1 MLLVGLTGNI
11 ASGKSEVARLLGERG
26 ATIVDADALAREA
39 VRPGTEAL
47 RKIVERWGND
57 ILAPDGRLDREAL
70 RRIAFSDPAELEKLN
85 AIVHPEVT
93 RLRDVSLEE
102 ARGRGDKM
110 VVCVIPLL
118 FERGLVNDF
127 DYIVLVDAP
136 RALRLERLAE
146 TRGLSETDSMNMIA
160 SQMPAELKRARAD
173 YVIENVGSLDDLRR
187 DVDSLWTALTARSA
201 GQRRVVGA
209 S

>member
-26 ATIVDADALAREA
+26 AKLIDADLLAREA
-39 VRPGTEAL
+39 VKPGTKAL
-47 RKIVERWGND
+47 DKIVATWGEEV
-57 ILAPDGRLDREAL
+57 LAPDGSLDRGAL
-70 RRIAFSDPAELEKLN
+70 RRIAFSDQAQLEKLN

-93 RLRDVSLEE
+93 RLRDLEIE
-102 ARGRGDKM
+102 KAKARGDKM

-118 FERGLVNDF
+118 FERNLVNDF

-146 TRGLSETDSMNMIA
+146 TRGLDETDAMNMIA
-160 SQMPAELKRARAD
+160 SQMPAELKKARAD
-173 YVIENVGSLDDLRR
+173 YSIENVGSLDDLQRA
-187 DVDSLWTALTARSA
+187 VDKLWTTLNKKAAGSRRTAGVS
-201 GQRRVVGA
+201 
-209 S
+209 

>member
-11 ASGKSEVARLLGERG
+11 ASGKSEVARLLGEHG
-26 ATIVDADALAREA
+26 TTLIDADLLARAA
-39 VRPGTEAL
+39 VKPGTNAL
-47 RKIVERWGND
+47 EKIAESWGKEV
-57 ILAPDGRLDREAL
+57 LASDGSLDRGAL
-70 RRIAFSDPAELEKLN
+70 RRIAFSDQTQLEKLN

-93 RLRDVSLEE
+93 RLRDLAIEKAKS
-102 ARGRGDKM
+102 RGDNI

-118 FERGLVNDF
+118 FERNLANDF

-146 TRGLSETDSMNMIA
+146 TRGLEETDAMNMIA
-160 SQMPAELKRARAD
+160 SQMPAELKAARAD
-173 YVIENVGSLDDLRR
+173 YCIENVGSLEDLEKK
-187 DVDSLWTALTARSA
+187 VDKLWASLRKKSA
-201 GQRRVVGA
+201 GSRRTAGV